1 MPSGYSVT
9 LTELTKGF
17 GDKASSSPVLANIS
31 GHVSPG
37 EFLAVCGRSGVG
49 KSTLLRLIAGLDTP
63 SSGTITIDSHQVTG
77 PPRGL
82 GYVVQD
88 YSNSLFPW
96 LKVKNNLR
104 LALSSTSLSKHE
116 KEEAIAARLEA
127 VGLADYANHYP
138 WQLSGGMQQRV
149 ALARALVT
157 TPQLLL
163 MDEPFASVDAHIR
176 LELEDLTL
184 ALVREAGITTIFV
197 THDIDEAVYMADRI
211 WVFSG
216 KPAHIS
222 YEFAVPLG
230 VKRDQRTTRSLQ
242 EFLSVRDALM
252 DALSPEN
259 QGNN

>member
-1 MPSGYSVT
+1 MPAGYSVK
-9 LTELTKGF
+9 LTEITKSF
-17 GDKASSSPVLANIS
+17 GDTASSVPVLAN
-31 GHVSPG
+31 VSADVAPG

-49 KSTLLRLIAGLDTP
+49 KSTLLRLIAGLEPPT
-63 SSGTITIDSHQVTG
+63 SGAIAIDEQAVAG

-96 LKVKNNLR
+96 LKVKNNLK
-104 LALSSTSLSKHE
+104 LALSATSLNKRQ
-116 KEEAIAARLEA
+116 KEEAIASKLEA

-176 LELEDLTL
+176 LELEDLTS

-211 WVFSG
+211 WVLSG

-222 YEFAVPLG
+222 QELTVPLG
-230 VKRDQRTTRSLQ
+230 MKRDQRTTRSLP